1 MSHIVTF
8 CDKTIEETNN
18 KIDQT
23 DSILKAK
30 LKKTVYEDTQ
40 KTNQMKPHQRK
51 LIPQQRKFKKYWNLK
66 YKLKPAVKGTNI
78 IDENENLKKA
88 TYVEILRGNRTP
100 TTGLSKTN
108 NTDHNGK
115 PKIRQK
121 LRSLSPINRYKRQGN
136 SQSRKLSN
144 SNIKY
149 NDK

>member
-1 MSHIVTF
+1 
-8 CDKTIEETNN
+8 
-18 KIDQT
+18 
-23 DSILKAK
+23 
-30 LKKTVYEDTQ
+30 
-40 KTNQMKPHQRK
+40 MKPHQRK
-51 LIPQQRKFKKYWNLK
+51 LIPQQCKFKKYWNLK
-66 YKLKPAVKGTNI
+66 HKLKPAVKATNI
-78 IDENENLKKA
+78 TDENENLKKA